1 MSKLSRSRQ
10 EHLELLQKHFC
21 ENLEDEACE
30 ELIEVL
36 KTDKDCRIYYDT
48 VKKTVVLCR
57 EKDCPEDL
65 PQDINERLFK
75 ILGLEKYKN
84 LNEME

>member
-1 MSKLSRSRQ
+1 MSKLSNSRQ